1 MLRLS
6 SPVLNC
12 TVAGLL
18 MGALAAMAQTPDA
31 LQLSRSL
38 GRSEVQRRVRHEPA
52 Q

>member
-1 MLRLS
+1 
-6 SPVLNC
+6 V
-12 TVAGLL
+12 
-18 MGALAAMAQTPDA
+18 QKQ